1 MIKKLLTTIL
11 ICGIILLLIFSLI
24 MCKESTTKIESNEMI
39 ELPEPRYNSEISIE
53 KALSERRSVRT
64 YTDEPITLEQLSQ
77 LLWAAQGITN
87 KEGFRTAPSA
97 GALYPL
103 EIYIIVG
110 NVIDLDKGIYK
121 YNILEHKLLKIA
133 SGDKRE
139 DLSNAALGQDSIKN
153 AAIDIIFSAV
163 YERTTKKYGE
173 RAIKYI
179 HIEVGHAA
187 QNIFL
192 QSVSLNLAG
201 VPIGAFYDDKVK
213 KLINMPEEEEPL
225 YIIPLGNY

>member
-121 YNILEHKLLKIA
+121 YNILEHK
-133 SGDKRE
+133 
-139 DLSNAALGQDSIKN
+139 
-153 AAIDIIFSAV
+153 
-163 YERTTKKYGE
+163 
-173 RAIKYI
+173 
-179 HIEVGHAA
+179 
-187 QNIFL
+187 
-192 QSVSLNLAG
+192 
-201 VPIGAFYDDKVK
+201 
-213 KLINMPEEEEPL
+213 
-225 YIIPLGNY
+225 

>member
-87 KEGFRTAPSA
+87 KEG
-97 GALYPL
+97 
-103 EIYIIVG
+103 
-110 NVIDLDKGIYK
+110 
-121 YNILEHKLLKIA
+121 KL
-133 SGDKRE
+133 
-139 DLSNAALGQDSIKN
+139 
-153 AAIDIIFSAV
+153 
-163 YERTTKKYGE
+163 
-173 RAIKYI
+173 
-179 HIEVGHAA
+179 
-187 QNIFL
+187 
-192 QSVSLNLAG
+192 
-201 VPIGAFYDDKVK
+201 KVK
-213 KLINMPEEEEPL
+213 AKSVKPQRKIQNKVVGSS
-225 YIIPLGNY
+225 IFIRLGRTCPIFFIK

>member
-24 MCKESTTKIESNEMI
+24 MCKESTTEIESNEMI